1 MRNAEPRMYAHL
13 FKRHPLATSDVP
25 GPVLSPG
32 AAVEE
37 RKTVPVLVELRGAG
51 GGGHSQGTSLPGG
64 NGVGS
69 HGVGAPDSGLRGSE
83 GFAEGVRSQLS
94 LKSGHNSYAQEAG
107 S

>member
-1 MRNAEPRMYAHL
+1 MCAHL
-13 FKRHPLATSDVP
+13 FKRHPL

-64 NGVGS
+64 KCS

-83 GFAEGVRSQLS
+83 GFPEGVRSQLS
-94 LKSGHNSYAQEAG
+94 LKSGHNSYAQGAG